1 MKRSTRH
8 SLLAL
13 AVALS
18 TSSTWA
24 IGEFSGTHADGSTK
38 LCPEPS
44 TQLCV
49 GPFIEQAA
57 VGGFL
62 QTTATVAM
70 SGPNQALHPG
80 VDYFAFSQYDP
91 AVFDLPVL
99 KALAAANTAVGYLS
113 TASASA
119 VQAYT
124 FTGAVAQTFTLVV
137 TVDAFLLG
145 LDASVFGRVS
155 AYAEDYLDG
164 TTNDGPGTLLS
175 NPISFSF
182 ISSGSRTRNLSFTL
196 DPGKSV
202 YLEAFV
208 FASARS
214 TRGPSVADA
223 SNTMTMSFLD
233 STGLVLAQP
242 VPETSTLSMWCAGLL
257 LMFRLAAVRRRPL
270 AGLRDHA

>member
-1 MKRSTRH
+1 MQRSTRQT
-8 SLLAL
+8 LLAL
-13 AVALS
+13 ALTLCTQAA
-18 TSSTWA
+18 WA
-24 IGEFSGTHADGSTK
+24 IGEFSGTNADGSTK
-38 LCPEPS
+38 LCPEPL

-91 AVFDLPVL
+91 AAFDLPVL

-113 TASASA
+113 KASASA

-124 FTGAVAQTFTLVV
+124 FTGAVAQTFTLVI

-145 LDASVFGRVS
+145 QDKEVFGSVS

-164 TTNDGPGTLLS
+164 TTVDGPGTLLT
-175 NPISFSF
+175 NPVSFSLT
-182 ISSGSRTRNLSFTL
+182 SSGSRTRSLSFTL
-196 DPGKSV
+196 DPGRSV
-202 YLEAFV
+202 YLDAFV
-208 FASARS
+208 FATARS

-223 SNTMTMSFLD
+223 SNTMTMQFLD

-242 VPETSTLSMWCAGLL
+242 VPEASTLSMCCAGLL
-257 LMFRLAAVRRRPL
+257 VLVRLAALRRRPL
-270 AGLRDHA
+270 VGSEHRA